1 MNDENKPS
9 TWVIQS
15 IADQAINVEFGD
27 SIDEGINQRVT
38 AFMAVLKQQQI
49 PGVTGYLPTYR
60 SLRVSYDSLLI
71 RQSHLI
77 HLIDALLSNAQWT
90 TTPSRCWIVPV
101 CYGGEQGIDL
111 EVSATALGLTCDEL
125 VHIHSAPTYRIYMI
139 GFVPGFAYLGGLDER
154 LHLARRTS
162 PRQEVPAG
170 SISIGGMQ
178 SAIGSVAAPSGW
190 HLLGKTPAK
199 SFDLRREQPFLFS
212 AGERVRFLPIGVEE
226 YQTLNADPDYMP
238 QWSHDV

>member
-1 MNDENKPS
+1 MNDENKPAA
-9 TWVIQS
+9 WVIQA

-27 SIDEGINQRVT
+27 SIDEVTNQRVT
-38 AFMAVLKQQQI
+38 AFMMLLKQQQI

-60 SLRVSYDSLLI
+60 SLRITYDPLLI
-71 RQSHLI
+71 RQSRLI
-77 HLIDALLSNAQWT
+77 PIIDGLLSNAQWT
-90 TTPSRCWIVPV
+90 AAPSRCWRVPV

-111 EVSATALGLTCDEL
+111 VASASALGLACDEL
-125 VHIHSAPTYRIYMI
+125 IHLHSAPTYRIYMI
-139 GFVPGFAYLGGLDER
+139 GFMPGFAYLGGLDER

-162 PRQEVPAG
+162 PRQVVPAG

-212 AGERVRFLPIGVEE
+212 AGEHVRFLPIGVEE
-226 YQTLNADPDYMP
+226 YQALSADPNYMP
-238 QWSHDV
+238 EWSPY